1 GVVVGGGRA
10 DEADPRAPVAILLGT
25 VDRPGAGVD
34 VEVAVAADRGG
45 WWEVAVEE
53 GAAIGAGGA
62 GRALRSDWALRPG
75 GALRAG
81 FALIALRAL
90 GTDEVDVGVVRLAIA
105 PDAEAGAVPVELQRG
120 AGIASRALLA
130 LWPLGPLGTLRAA
143 RAFWASRAGRTC
155 WAGGT
160 LRPGGALGPGF
171 ALIAL
176 GALGA
181 LRADEVDVGEV
192 RVALGAH
199 AQLGA
204 VPLELQA
211 AAVLAVDAVTTGF
224 PLRAGLA
231 SWALL
236 ALGALLAW
244 WTGWAGLALVTLGA
258 G

>member
-1 GVVVGGGRA
+1 
-10 DEADPRAPVAILLGT
+10 
-25 VDRPGAGVD
+25 
-34 VEVAVAADRGG
+34 
-45 WWEVAVEE
+45 
-53 GAAIGAGGA
+53 
-62 GRALRSDWALRPG
+62 
-75 GALRAG
+75 
-81 FALIALRAL
+81 
-90 GTDEVDVGVVRLAIA
+90 
-105 PDAEAGAVPVELQRG
+105 
-120 AGIASRALLA
+120 
-130 LWPLGPLGTLRAA
+130 
-143 RAFWASRAGRTC
+143 FWAGRAGRTC

-171 ALIAL
+171 AVIAL
-176 GALGA
+176 GALRA
-181 LRADEVDVGEV
+181 PWADEVDVGEV
-192 RVALGAH
+192 KVALGAH

-236 ALGALLAW
+236 ALGAGGAAFALWALLAW